1 MPWWCYMA
9 SIAKPWFIFL
19 FVVKPRL
26 IYIHKGTY
34 VIKTLCNWA
43 QKWTWVILTDAEIT
57 VASLN
62 SLHDLA
68 FYFIIVMF
76 VFFYCREA
84 NKSNM
89 CAVRVSTVIHSGQKH
104 TRNALWRNIIGIN
117 IRTGLVFSENHWV
130 CWKTVGNLLW
140 NYYRSCVWKTQM
152 WQIRT
157 RLK

>member
-1 MPWWCYMA
+1 MA

-62 SLHDLA
+62 SLRDLA
-68 FYFIIVMF
+68 FDCIIVIF
-76 VFFYCREA
+76 LLQRGKQIKHVCGKSVYGNSQWPKTHKKRVVKKYNRYSHSYGISFLRE
-84 NKSNM
+84 SL
-89 CAVRVSTVIHSGQKH
+89 S
-104 TRNALWRNIIGIN
+104 
-117 IRTGLVFSENHWV
+117 
-130 CWKTVGNLLW
+130 LLK
-140 NYYRSCVWKTQM
+140 NSR
-152 WQIRT
+152 
-157 RLK
+157 